1 MCTIT
6 YALAHFQCNRFVHIV
21 AHLLLSGHAASL
33 HTIITESVSTR
44 PLYGHHDVICRL
56 GSSCSGIHEPL
67 ALDVSA
73 RPSDTTILCAVVWL
87 SLTLLPAR
95 PRLLSPR
102 PGLALAF
109 AKPISLWAYTPHF
122 AQFACASPP
131 SAP

>member
-6 YALAHFQCNRFVHIV
+6 YALAHFQCNRFVPIV
-21 AHLLLSGHAASL
+21 AHLLLSGHAGLTSYY
-33 HTIITESVSTR
+33 ITDVC
-44 PLYGHHDVICRL
+44 LYGHHDVICRL

-73 RPSDTTILCAVVWL
+73 RPSDTILCAVVWL

-109 AKPISLWAYTPHF
+109 AKPIGLWAYTPHF